1 MTSTIDY
8 EQKRTK
14 TAPSPAQFLSYYKP
28 GGVGVNEIDV
38 LTELGLSNR
47 QARVYLTIL
56 KLHEAKAKTIADHSS
71 VNRQEIYRIIEDL
84 EQIGLVQRNVC
95 VPTTFSAT
103 PITEVANVLLAQKT
117 NQLTNLRQKT
127 NLLIKK
133 LQLAHNTTLGNCA
146 DKKPRIGT
154 VFEADRAKKY
164 TQTIHATNK
173 TIDITASCKRFKQI
187 INLLEIPLQTALS
200 NGVVIRM
207 VIEKSPAQLL
217 PSRMINKQSQAIP
230 TSLKVKMLFGCP
242 TAAIAIFDQTTAAIA
257 FDPHVNLSKGPDL
270 WTDNPTLVSLCHAYF
285 DNIWA
290 KAE

>member
-14 TAPSPAQFLSYYKP
+14 TAPSPAQFLSYYKL
-28 GGVGVNEIDV
+28 GGVGVNEVDV

-56 KLHEAKAKTIADHSS
+56 KLGEAKAKTIADHSL

-103 PITEVANVLLAQKT
+103 PITEVATVLLAQKT
-117 NQLTNLRQKT
+117 IQLTNLRQKT

-133 LQLAHNTTLGNCA
+133 LQPTHNTALANYA

-164 TQTIHATNK
+164 IQTIQATNK

-187 INLLEIPLQTALS
+187 INLLETQLQTALN
-200 NGVVIRM
+200 NGVAIRM
-207 VIEKSPAQLL
+207 VIEKPPTQLL
-217 PSRMINKQSQAIP
+217 TSWMINTQSQA
-230 TSLKVKMLFGCP
+230 TMASLKLKMLFDCP

-257 FDPHVNLSKGPDL
+257 FDPHINLSKGPDL
-270 WTDNPTLVSLCHAYF
+270 WTDNPTLISLCQAYF

>member
-28 GGVGVNEIDV
+28 GGVGVNEVDV

-56 KLHEAKAKTIADHSS
+56 KLREAKAKTIADHSL

-95 VPTTFSAT
+95 VPITFSAT
-103 PITEVANVLLAQKT
+103 PMAEVANVLLAQKT
-117 NQLTNLRQKT
+117 NQLISLRQKT
-127 NLLIKK
+127 NLLLKK
-133 LQLAHNTTLGNCA
+133 LQLAHNTTLVNSA
-146 DKKPRIGT
+146 DKKPRLGT

-164 TQTIHATNK
+164 IQTIQATIK

-187 INLLEIPLQTALS
+187 INLLETPLQTALS
-200 NGVVIRM
+200 NGVAIRM

-217 PSRMINKQSQAIP
+217 PSWMINIQSQAIP
-230 TSLKVKMLFGCP
+230 ASLKVKTLFDCP
-242 TAAIAIFDQTTAAIA
+242 SAAIAIFDQTTAAIA

-270 WTDNPTLVSLCHAYF
+270 WTDNPTLISLCQAYF
-285 DNIWA
+285 DSLWV
-290 KAE
+290 KVK